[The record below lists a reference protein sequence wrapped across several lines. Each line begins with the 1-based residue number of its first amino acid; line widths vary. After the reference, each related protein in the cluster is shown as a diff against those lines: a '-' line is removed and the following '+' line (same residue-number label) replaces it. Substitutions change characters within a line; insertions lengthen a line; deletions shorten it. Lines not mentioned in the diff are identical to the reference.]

1 MKNKKK
7 INGEVNEKKINGLPF
22 ILRLKMKNILN
33 KKLII
38 KMGSSLYGLDA
49 ELDEELEQFSL
60 TINYVVFVL
69 YCTASVVALCFV

>member
-1 MKNKKK
+1 
-7 INGEVNEKKINGLPF
+7 
-22 ILRLKMKNILN
+22 
-33 KKLII
+33 
-38 KMGSSLYGLDA
+38 MGSSLYGLDA